1 MGNFL
6 VFLHC
11 NLYSC
16 FADIE
21 WISEKAAIVPDIDP
35 DKNEVANTFQSSIP
49 PLVGLLKSVFKV
61 RAKKL

>member
-35 DKNEVANTFQSSIP
+35 DKTKWQTLSNHQFH
-49 PLVGLLKSVFKV
+49 LL
-61 RAKKL
+61 LGY